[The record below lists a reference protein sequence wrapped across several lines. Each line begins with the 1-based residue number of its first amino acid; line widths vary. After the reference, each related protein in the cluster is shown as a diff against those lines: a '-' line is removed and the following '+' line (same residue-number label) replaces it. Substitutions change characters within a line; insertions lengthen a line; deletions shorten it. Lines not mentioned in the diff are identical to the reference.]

1 MKRIFCSSFI
11 VYGLLGP
18 GAAAAQEPFA
28 ALSFDQALKRA
39 LAEKKLVFVDFYAAW
54 CVPCKIMDATTFKDP
69 KVVQFLKDKVVAL
82 RVDVEQQ
89 AALAEKY
96 HVSGF
101 PTLMFLQPEGK
112 VVEVI
117 AGATDAE
124 DFLHRAENAL
134 AGRDTLTQYRQAL
147 KSAPD
152 DPTLHAR
159 IAEALTVRG
168 ETAEALEHCKQVLQ
182 RKDLDTFAAEMVP
195 AVVSQL
201 LALAE
206 VSPEAERLLN
216 PYYEAAAAAVVQGR
230 ADNVQI
236 AAFGAVHMLKGDLAE
251 VLSAYDR
258 LLAGGA
264 PAEYLQ
270 RVTVLWRVPL
280 LAAERYADIARQV
293 NIPEQA
299 ARSLAKLP
307 AANPSHPASAK
318 GDYDPLAA
326 MRRQVLAGA
335 LDYYKVLV
343 ALDRQ
348 ADADALALNVLK
360 VEDSAGMYDALAWAA
375 YETGKVSAAN
385 LVQARKAHELSG
397 GKDASIVD
405 TLARVLYLS
414 GRQDEATKLVHESL
428 AWAQPGFERALL
440 EQCLADFA
448 DGDPPNPPS

>member
-1 MKRIFCSSFI
+1 MKRILCSSLM
-11 VYGLLGP
+11 VYGLLAP
-18 GAAAAQEPFA
+18 AVRAAEEPFA

-147 KSAPD
+147 KSAPN

-206 VSPEAERLLN
+206 VSPEAQRLLN
-216 PYYEAAAAAVVQGR
+216 PYYAAAADAVVQGR

-236 AAFGAVHMLKGDLAE
+236 AAFGAVHMLKGDLGD

-280 LAAERYADIARQV
+280 LAAERYADIARRV
-293 NIPEQA
+293 NIPEEA

-307 AANPSHPASAK
+307 AGKPSRPAAAQ

-326 MRRQVLAGA
+326 MRRQVLGGV

-343 ALDRQ
+343 AVDRQ

-360 VEDSAGMYDALAWAA
+360 VDDSAGVYDALAWSA

-414 GRQDEATKLVHESL
+414 GRKDEAMKLVHESL

-448 DGDPPNPPS
+448 DGNAPSPPS